1 MVGVGGGDRDDGSF
15 EDRGGRVEDAPPATD
30 TRYAQGVLVG
40 FILVFAVS
48 SAVYRLVYASG
59 EEQTAALYIGV
70 PAVLAIGLTY
80 LPRGRS
86 AIGMLLKGSMLALL
100 LAGIVLPEGLVCLLF
115 AAPLVALVALL
126 VGATVDALRHFAR
139 HAGDGR
145 ARVVVALPLLLMS
158 MEGLVGTPFATEDAG
173 AATRVVAMSPEEVR
187 SALAAEP
194 TYGAVPIPW
203 LLRLGFNQPI
213 GAHGG
218 GLAIGDERVIHFTG
232 GNHDD
237 HPLRLFG
244 VTGTRSVEHHSLER
258 LRVTATDD
266 RRVEFAV
273 VEDTT
278 MTVRWAAL
286 ERSIVTWEP
295 VDGTHTR
302 VTWRL
307 EYRRLLHPAF
317 YFAPLQRA
325 AASQASGYLL
335 DSLLVPTGPK

>member
-1 MVGVGGGDRDDGSF
+1 
-15 EDRGGRVEDAPPATD
+15 
-30 TRYAQGVLVG
+30 
-40 FILVFAVS
+40 
-48 SAVYRLVYASG
+48 
-59 EEQTAALYIGV
+59 
-70 PAVLAIGLTY
+70 
-80 LPRGRS
+80 
-86 AIGMLLKGSMLALL
+86 
-100 LAGIVLPEGLVCLLF
+100 
-115 AAPLVALVALL
+115 
-126 VGATVDALRHFAR
+126 
-139 HAGDGR
+139 
-145 ARVVVALPLLLMS
+145 MS

-335 DSLLVPTGPK
+335 DSLLVPRGPK